1 MIKRLFPSKNI
12 NISFQTVLKFIV
24 KLTKEIIACN
34 AFHLID
40 RYRKTGNSAFAGL
53 IRDNKANHLHRR
65 RKIKDNLIGNLL
77 VKLR

>member
-24 KLTKEIIACN
+24 KLTKEIIAGSLLNLANRNCKTIN
-34 AFHLID
+34 A
-40 RYRKTGNSAFAGL
+40 AFTGL